1 MTTGLPIRGIVI
13 ACAIAGVWGLGDA
26 SQPECRNVATS
37 ATHVTTAG
45 GFQATVKLNCT
56 ITRSPLGGTCTNTYS
71 DNITP
76 TVTKTSAITNYAS
89 LADFVDEVRV
99 VPPLFKGLSGSATA
113 TGPAGTNST
122 TTAYTYDPQG
132 RLTSQV
138 SKGPSSTVTIT
149 YTQWDSAGRPT
160 RARDV
165 SRGPATT
172 RVISYDDAARTRTT
186 RATPDGQTVAV
197 LTVETFDADG
207 NPTRQTAAGAAG
219 SGSNTIITTHATERI
234 CR

>member
-1 MTTGLPIRGIVI
+1 MVNGSQILRLAAAGLVAAVAGID
-13 ACAIAGVWGLGDA
+13 GV
-26 SQPECRNVATS
+26 SQPTCRNVATS

-45 GFQATVKLNCT
+45 GFTATIKLTCT
-56 ITRSPLGGTCTNTYS
+56 ITRTPLTGTCTNSYS
-71 DNITP
+71 DNLTRAG
-76 TVTKTSAITNYAS
+76 TTTSSTTNYAS
-89 LADFVDEVRV
+89 IADFVDEVRV

-113 TGPAGTNST
+113 TGQAGTNAT
-122 TTAYTYDPQG
+122 TTAYSYDPQG
-132 RLTSQV
+132 RLTGQV
-138 SKGPSSTVTIT
+138 SKGPSGTVTIT

-165 SRGPATT
+165 SRGSATT

-186 RATPDGQTVAV
+186 RATPEGQTIAV
-197 LTVETFDADG
+197 VTVETFDADG